1 MKCNHIAIL
10 LSRTFF
16 VFLLYVFKLY
26 NGFYFNFTIFLK
38 QLSILFTM
46 LD

>member
-10 LSRTFF
+10 LSSTFF

-26 NGFYFNFTIFLK
+26 NGFYFNNILK